1 VAGTATKGAVLPR
14 LSTALWA
21 VLHSLRSLRPLR
33 GDRLTLLILTEM
45 RMIGKQSSC
54 FHCLEAWVCRE
65 TSRDENGGC
74 HALTPPQEGH
84 PMDRLSELLGQAVQ
98 FAYTC
103 WDRIVLSG
111 YIERLQRPEN
121 LIYFFQDVVGIKC
134 IEPAVLEQRTNAYR
148 SWVRRMTDEQGIP
161 VLVAPRG
168 VRKEELVEPYYRRL
182 KDSQGVAC
190 VLTSLE
196 QGRTFVS
203 YMPRWKVPSGDANYR
218 FIKACR
224 KQFLHYYWYVLDPV
238 MGPMSVRVASYF
250 PFNVTCYLNGH
261 SFVAR
266 ELQHDGVRFR
276 KADNA
281 FLAAGDVS
289 ALQAAADRLMPA
301 LLQRRCNYWVR
312 RLVPVFSP
320 AEREAL
326 RPGYRYSMAQ
336 MELATDVVFKRS
348 APLTALFRRACEL
361 GVLVGGANRTTHLF
375 GRRINRQYQ
384 GKLQTVLDQRE
395 VGHPVLRWY
404 YQTSF
409 AKQYVRGDQHGD
421 RILRTE
427 TCSNDTRHFDVGRRL
442 ENFPLLRDKLAAT
455 NERCLAEQAELL
467 ASAVDTGQLAALAE
481 PTLIGQR
488 RIPGLKLHDDRV
500 IRLLETL
507 LHPGG
512 FVRDWT
518 SRELH
523 TRVVARHRLADD
535 DYRLSQLRYDL
546 NKLRAKGLVQRIGN
560 TRRYCITPMGL
571 KLGVLLVK
579 LRMRLLGPLTSLL
592 RQPQPHATP
601 RQFNPVDA
609 AYREIDTALDHLSAA
624 LGLQLAA

>member
-1 VAGTATKGAVLPR
+1 V
-14 LSTALWA
+14 
-21 VLHSLRSLRPLR
+21 
-33 GDRLTLLILTEM
+33 
-45 RMIGKQSSC
+45 
-54 FHCLEAWVCRE
+54 
-65 TSRDENGGC
+65 
-74 HALTPPQEGH
+74 
-84 PMDRLSELLGQAVQ
+84 DRLSELLGQAVQ

-103 WDRIVLSG
+103 WDRVVLSG

-121 LIYFFQDVVGIKC
+121 LIYFFQDVVGINAV
-134 IEPAVLEQRTNAYR
+134 EPAVLEQRTNAYKA
-148 SWVRRMTDEQGIP
+148 WVRRATDERGIP
-161 VLVAPRG
+161 VLSAPRG

-182 KDSQGVAC
+182 KGAEGVAC
-190 VLTSLE
+190 VLTSME

-203 YMPRWKVPSGDANYR
+203 YVPRWKVPSGDANYR

-261 SFVAR
+261 SFVAQ
-266 ELQHDGVRFR
+266 ELRRDDVRFR

-281 FLAAGDVS
+281 FLAVSDVV
-289 ALQAAADRLMPA
+289 ALQAAADRLSAA
-301 LLQRRCNYWVR
+301 LLQRRCTYWVR
-312 RLVPVFSP
+312 RVVPVFSP
-320 AEREAL
+320 EEREVL

-348 APLTALFRRACEL
+348 APLRALFQRACEL

-375 GRRINRQYQ
+375 GRRINRHYQ

-395 VGHPVLRWY
+395 AGHPVLRWY

-409 AKQYVRGDQHGD
+409 AKQYVRGDQHSD

-427 TCSNDTRHFDVGRRL
+427 TCSNDTYHFGVGRRL
-442 ENFPLLRDKLAAT
+442 ENFPLLHEQLAAT
-455 NERCLAEQAELL
+455 NERCLGEQAELL
-467 ASAVDTGQLAALAE
+467 ASAVDTGQLAALAA

-488 RIPGLKLHDDRV
+488 RVPGLKLHDDRV

-512 FVRDWT
+512 FVRNWT

-523 TRVVARHRLADD
+523 TRVVARHRLATDE
-535 DYRLSQLRYDL
+535 YRLSQLRYDL
-546 NKLRAKGLVQRIGN
+546 SKLRAKGLVERIGKS
-560 TRRYCITPMGL
+560 RRYCLTPIGL

-579 LRMRLLGPLTSLL
+579 LRMRLLGPLASLI
-592 RQPQPHATP
+592 RQPNTNPAP
-601 RQFNPVDA
+601 RHTNSVDA
-609 AYREIDTALDHLSAA
+609 AYREVDTALDHLSAA
-624 LGLQLAA
+624 LGLQHAA

>member
-1 VAGTATKGAVLPR
+1 V
-14 LSTALWA
+14 
-21 VLHSLRSLRPLR
+21 
-33 GDRLTLLILTEM
+33 
-45 RMIGKQSSC
+45 
-54 FHCLEAWVCRE
+54 
-65 TSRDENGGC
+65 
-74 HALTPPQEGH
+74 
-84 PMDRLSELLGQAVQ
+84 DRLSELLGQAVQ

-121 LIYFFQDVVGIKC
+121 LIYFFQDVVGIDA
-134 IEPAVLEQRTNAYR
+134 IEPVVLEQRTNAYKA
-148 SWVRRMTDEQGIP
+148 WVRRVTEEHDIP
-161 VLVAPRG
+161 VLAAPRG
-168 VRKEELVEPYYRRL
+168 ARKEELVEPYYRRL
-182 KDSQGVAC
+182 KRDEGVAC
-190 VLTSLE
+190 VLTSME

-203 YMPRWKVPSGDANYR
+203 YVPRWKVPSGDANYR

-250 PFNVTCYLNGH
+250 PFNVACYLNGH
-261 SFVAR
+261 SFVAQ
-266 ELQHDGVRFR
+266 ELRRDGVRFR

-281 FLAAGDVS
+281 FLAVGDVP
-289 ALQAAADRLMPA
+289 ALQAAADRLSAA

-312 RLVPVFSP
+312 RVVPVFSSQ
-320 AEREAL
+320 EREAL

-348 APLTALFRRACEL
+348 APLRALFQRACEL

-375 GRRINRQYQ
+375 GRRINRHYQ

-395 VGHPVLRWY
+395 AGHPVLRWY
-404 YQTSF
+404 YQSSF
-409 AKQYVRGDQHGD
+409 AKQYVRGDQRSD

-427 TCSNDTRHFDVGRRL
+427 TCSNDTYHFGVGRRL
-442 ENFPLLRDKLAAT
+442 ENLPLLREHLETT
-455 NERCLAEQAELL
+455 NERCLGEQAELL
-467 ASAVDTGQLAALAE
+467 ASAVDTGQLAALAA

-488 RIPGLKLHDDRV
+488 RVPGLKLHDDRV

-512 FVRDWT
+512 FVRNWT
-518 SRELH
+518 ARELH
-523 TRVVARHRLADD
+523 TRVIARHHLTADE
-535 DYRLSQLRYDL
+535 YRLSQLRYDL
-546 NKLRAKGLVQRIGN
+546 SKLRAKGLVERIGKS
-560 TRRYCITPMGL
+560 RRYCLTPIGL

-579 LRMRLLGPLTSLL
+579 LRLRLLGPLASLI
-592 RQPQPHATP
+592 RQPHTNASP
-601 RQFNPVDA
+601 RCSNRVDT
-609 AYREIDTALDHLSAA
+609 AYREVDTALDHLSAA